1 MYFCGLK
8 IEKYTL
14 MAKYNLQIREEE
26 LKNKVA
32 ADFFEQFD
40 TTQIVGN
47 IDFSVALPMP
57 KGTLD
62 LFDADFFLWGEAK
75 KGDKQDIDDSLVQL
89 LITIIKAKT
98 FNSFLPPLY
107 LAAFDAEKIAFLP
120 YDTDLQKQILFDEHL
135 ENTVDWKSV
144 TPSDH
149 HAAVFLKIK
158 HYAAPLL
165 EKKIL
170 FDYEKDEKD
179 LHRFIRDNFKA
190 QKEGTNKINITLNR
204 MTAIFNRWLEIVK
217 PTIKIDWT
225 NLAKENI
232 VPADFFLADA
242 LSKNNWSLGET
253 LKVLLR
259 TDFYM
264 MNLKVKVGD
273 ALMDTFT
280 NVQFTDKQKAHQA
293 FWNRY
298 NRPPSKR
305 EREKMQERRDLLI
318 EPDRRERKGAFFT
331 PHQWVELSQE
341 YLAQT
346 LGENWQ
352 EVYYVWDCCAGTGN
366 LLYGLTEKERIFAS
380 TLDDADV
387 RFMQQQDFL
396 LPKHVFQ
403 FDFLND
409 DLQDADKVPADLRR
423 ILADEQLR
431 KNLVI
436 YINPPYAEAGN
447 AKQSIGTGKN
457 KAGVAKDTK
466 TYRKYQS
473 MIGPA
478 AVELFAQFFIR
489 VYDEIPG
496 AVLAEFSTLKILQA
510 PNFADFREIFRAEL
524 QKAFIV
530 PSYTFDNVK
539 GQFPIG
545 FFIWDTMG
553 TQPSS
558 SAGSIGAQS
567 LSAAYSETRVTNS
580 PANSETRVTNS
591 PAPLAGRGIQGAGK
605 EKEQQRTINWGHNS
619 HPQPKIMNSTEMREY
634 RRELRKHGTPAE
646 GALWNILKA
655 KQVAGLQFRRQF
667 SVGQYILD
675 FYCPAL
681 RLAIEL
687 DGDYHYHWMQPE
699 LDYERER
706 ILWEQYNIRVI
717 RFENKVVFQNP
728 QAIVD
733 AILKHKEVMDYAKED
748 GEYLK
753 WLAEEYHSTASP
765 ATSDACTV
773 TPLTS
778 IAPPPNPLPAS
789 GVGELITSDY
799 TDTIGIPKEYILDVY
814 ESKGE
819 YIGQKIVSSVAHK
832 NNVIGKWMIA
842 HNDKAGEC
850 IGMMNSGR
858 NDFQNTKYN
867 YIANSLTT
875 EKTHASI
882 LRISANNLHIAS
894 IYFAVRHVIPATWL
908 NDRDQFLYPNEGWK
922 SDYEFQA
929 DCLAYTLFNNN
940 IQSEYGINHWI
951 PFTEKEVGAQSL
963 FASHFMSD
971 YLAGKL
977 GARTSSSAS
986 QPDLFSQLPSG
997 TSQTNSP
1004 SKLEGAG
1011 GVCQTAELE
1020 NDAGSPLQNMSE
1032 QARAVMDAGR
1042 ELWRYYHSQA
1052 DANADASYYD
1062 IRRYFQGTD
1071 EKGRMNP
1078 DSEDKEYMH
1087 LWNNLKAAL
1096 KLLAEH
1102 IEPKVYKYG
1111 FLLGSNLQTEA
1122 EQSLFE

>member
-1 MYFCGLK
+1 LRSKFEYSK
-8 IEKYTL
+8 V

-158 HYAAPLL
+158 EYAASLL

-179 LHRFIRDNFKA
+179 LRRFIRDNFKA

-341 YLAQT
+341 YLAQV

-352 EVYYVWDCCAGTGN
+352 EEYYVWDCCAGTGN
-366 LLYGLTEKERIFAS
+366 LLYGLTEKERLFAS

-431 KNLVI
+431 KKLVI
-436 YINPPYAEAGN
+436 YINPPYAEAGS
-447 AKQSIGTGKN
+447 ATQVTGSGAN
-457 KAGVAKDTK
+457 KTGVSNNTMIWQRYKD
-466 TYRKYQS
+466 RFGLG
-473 MIGPA
+473 IR
-478 AVELFAQFFIR
+478 ELYVQFFIR
-489 VYDEIPG
+489 IYDEIQG
-496 AVLAEFSTLKILQA
+496 STLAEFSKLKILQGSA
-510 PNFADFREIFRAEL
+510 FADFRSFFRATL
-524 QKAFIV
+524 LSAFVV
-530 PSYTFDNVK
+530 PANTFDNVK

-545 FFIWDTMG
+545 FFIWN
-553 TQPSS
+553 TQ
-558 SAGSIGAQS
+558 
-567 LSAAYSETRVTNS
+567 
-580 PANSETRVTNS
+580 
-591 PAPLAGRGIQGAGK
+591 
-605 EKEQQRTINWGHNS
+605 
-619 HPQPKIMNSTEMREY
+619 
-634 RRELRKHGTPAE
+634 GTP
-646 GALWNILKA
+646 I
-655 KQVAGLQFRRQF
+655 
-667 SVGQYILD
+667 
-675 FYCPAL
+675 P
-681 RLAIEL
+681 
-687 DGDYHYHWMQPE
+687 H
-699 LDYERER
+699 
-706 ILWEQYNIRVI
+706 
-717 RFENKVVFQNP
+717 
-728 QAIVD
+728 
-733 AILKHKEVMDYAKED
+733 
-748 GEYLK
+748 
-753 WLAEEYHSTASP
+753 
-765 ATSDACTV
+765 
-773 TPLTS
+773 
-778 IAPPPNPLPAS
+778 
-789 GVGELITSDY
+789 SDY
-799 TDTIGIPKEYILDVY
+799 TDTIWIPKGYDSNPLPMGYHCATLGQPMCRFVVDVY
-814 ESKGE
+814 NHKGDYKGKKTITSESDHE
-819 YIGQKIVSSVAHK
+819 RKITSWISSFDVK
-832 NNVIGKWMIA
+832 ETTDVIGYTG
-842 HNDKAGEC
+842 NNGP
-850 IGMMNSGR
+850 
-858 NDFQNTKYN
+858 DFQNNLYLHISSEQKILANGNLNNATKY
-867 YIANSLTT
+867 
-875 EKTHASI
+875 SI
-882 LRISANNLHIAS
+882 TKQNLIP
-894 IYFAVRHVIPATWL
+894 ICVYFAVRLCQEATWL

-929 DCLAYTLFNNN
+929 DCLIYTLFHGQNR
-940 IQSEYGINHWI
+940 ISVVDAGGDVRVPKANHWI

-971 YLAGKL
+971 YLAGKI
-977 GARTSSSAS
+977 GEAE
-986 QPDLFSQLPSG
+986 QDLFSANEKQE
-997 TSQTNSP
+997 
-1004 SKLEGAG
+1004 K
-1011 GVCQTAELE
+1011 AEPFI
-1020 NDAGSPLQNMSE
+1020 PLQNMSE

-1071 EKGRMNP
+1071 EKDRMNP
-1078 DSEDKEYMH
+1078 DSKDKEYMR
-1087 LWNNLKAAL
+1087 LWDNLKAAL
-1096 KLLAEH
+1096 RVLAAH

-1111 FLLGSNLQTEA
+1111 FLLGSNLQTK
-1122 EQSLFE
+1122 